1 MAPVDISL
9 GMVVIDCADPL
20 RLAGFWA
27 SATGYT
33 VRDSDERWAW
43 ILDPK
48 DSRIEIGFQRV
59 PEPKS
64 GKNRV
69 HLDLHTPDEEAEA
82 ERIEALGGTR
92 LRRSDNPEDIFIV
105 FADPEGN
112 EFCIVRDVPEGA

>member
-1 MAPVDISL
+1 MDISV

-20 RLAGFWA
+20 RLAEFWA

-33 VRDSDERWAW
+33 MQESDERWAW
-43 ILDPK
+43 LLDPNG
-48 DSRIEIGFQRV
+48 SRIEIGFQRV
-59 PEPKS
+59 PEPKL

-92 LRRSDNPEDIFIV
+92 LRRSDNPDDIFIV

-112 EFCIVRDVPEGA
+112 EFCIVREVQEST